1 MRSPFNNFPLQENRI
16 DNGII
21 SCIAIILSII
31 LLVIFLFPHP
41 GIYIPNKSVYCM
53 PRNNIIP
60 KLEYLAVFK
69 STFREEIP
77 YLLFRVYYICL
88 GYMKGHN
95 ISLLLTVTSLHQN
108 VTNISLVNP
117 VLLLA

>member
-1 MRSPFNNFPLQENRI
+1 
-16 DNGII
+16 
-21 SCIAIILSII
+21 
-31 LLVIFLFPHP
+31 
-41 GIYIPNKSVYCM
+41 M

-88 GYMKGHN
+88 GQYERAQYFPTIDSNIITSECYKYFLGKPCTS
-95 ISLLLTVTSLHQN
+95 ISLD
-108 VTNISLVNP
+108 
-117 VLLLA
+117 